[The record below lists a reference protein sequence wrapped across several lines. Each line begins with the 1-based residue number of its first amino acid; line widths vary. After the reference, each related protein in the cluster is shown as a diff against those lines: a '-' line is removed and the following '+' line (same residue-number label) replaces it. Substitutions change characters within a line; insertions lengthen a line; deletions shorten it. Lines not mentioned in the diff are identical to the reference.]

1 MSKFVS
7 IILVLITFG
16 VHSQDFF
23 RPNHSFKVDLG
34 LPSAQG
40 NKPYKYIMQGLINA
54 SAYYQYTL
62 PFGLNFGGG
71 ANLNYF
77 TINEFR
83 LPGLVKGG
91 ITTVGGFGKLG
102 YEKFFAPNVAMDFG
116 VKFGYGYSYSKNTKT
131 MEKIGKAH
139 EFDALYIEP
148 MVNLYLMADEK
159 SGFSLSIGY
168 VFKGMKFNETH
179 LMVDEI
185 TGYEAKDFGS
195 NTHFLLVGFGYTYYF
210 GRKGQSN

>member
-1 MSKFVS
+1 MRHIVS
-7 IILVLITFG
+7 ILLIFMTFG
-16 VHSQDFF
+16 INSQEFFKPTHSI
-23 RPNHSFKVDLG
+23 KVDMG

-40 NKPYKYIMQGLINA
+40 NKPYKFVMQGLFNV

-77 TINEFR
+77 TVNEFR
-83 LPGLVKGG
+83 LPGIVKGG
-91 ITTVGGFGKLG
+91 IATVGGFGKLG
-102 YEKFFAPNVAMDFG
+102 YEKFFTQNFAADFG
-116 VKFGYGYSYSKNTKT
+116 IKIGYGHSYSKNTET
-131 MEKIGKAH
+131 LEKIGKAH
-139 EFDALYIEP
+139 EYAAPYIEP
-148 MVNLYLMADEK
+148 MVNLYLMVDEK
-159 SGFSLSIGY
+159 SGFSLSLGY
-168 VFKGMKFNETH
+168 VFRGVKFNETH

-185 TGYEAKDFGS
+185 TGFEPEDFNS